1 MSTSSTRLP
10 CAAHS
15 QASIR
20 ETELLP
26 SLGVVEVTVSVRS
39 SRPIAAN
46 SMFSASFR
54 MLSCV
59 CSETHWSRLLSLD
72 LCFLRKASI
81 SFL

>member
-1 MSTSSTRLP
+1 MSAISTFLP
-10 CAAHS
+10 WLASS

-39 SRPIAAN
+39 GSPIAAN
-46 SMFSASFR
+46 WMFSASFL

-59 CSETHWSRLLSLD
+59 YSFMQARRLLSRD
-72 LCFLRKASI
+72 MCFLRNASI